1 MKIFDGH
8 NDILNKIHES
18 ENPLDSSAFLENAA
32 GQLDFPRARQAGFAG
47 GFFAVYP
54 SNPPQVPI
62 AEKRTVL
69 TDDGYYVI
77 FPPPLEYDYAHHAAV
92 EMIDLLERI
101 ENDSQGKFKITTDI
115 PELLR
120 CLDGD
125 VMAAVLH
132 LEGAEPILPS
142 LENLDF
148 FYQKGVRSLGITWS
162 RKNAFGFGVPFKYPS
177 SPDTGPGLTPAGK
190 ELVKR
195 CNQMGILIDLA
206 HLNEKGFWD
215 VADIS
220 SAPLVSS
227 HTAACA
233 LIPKAR
239 NLTDDQLKA
248 IAQTNG
254 LVGLI
259 FSVNDLDGE
268 KRPKKDAPIERI
280 IHHIRY
286 IADLIGPEH
295 IAFGSDLDGTII
307 PSELG
312 DVTGFPKI
320 LQLLRRDGF
329 TEGELEIICWKN
341 WIRVLTETWKNGSIE
356 KKPT

>member
-1 MKIFDGH
+1 
-8 NDILNKIHES
+8 
-18 ENPLDSSAFLENAA
+18 
-32 GQLDFPRARQAGFAG
+32 
-47 GFFAVYP
+47 
-54 SNPPQVPI
+54 
-62 AEKRTVL
+62 
-69 TDDGYYVI
+69 
-77 FPPPLEYDYAHHAAV
+77 LEYTYAHQAAID
-92 EMIDLLERI
+92 MIELLERI
-101 ENDSQGKFKITTDI
+101 ENDSLGKFKIVTDI
-115 PELLR
+115 EGLLA
-120 CLDGD
+120 CLEADI
-125 VMAAVLH
+125 MAAVLH

-142 LENLDF
+142 LENLDL
-148 FYQKGVRSLGITWS
+148 FYQKGMRSLGITWS
-162 RKNAFGFGVPFKYPS
+162 RENLFGFGVPFKYPS
-177 SPDTGPGLTPAGK
+177 TPDTGPGLTDAGK
-190 ELVKR
+190 ALVIE
-195 CNQMGILIDLA
+195 CNKLGIMIDLA

-215 VADIS
+215 VAEIS

-248 IAQTNG
+248 VAESNG

-268 KRPKKDAPIERI
+268 KRPKKDAPIGSI
-280 IHHIRY
+280 IRHIHY

-320 LQLLRRDGF
+320 VQLLRNDGF
-329 TEGELEIICWKN
+329 TDYELDGICWKN
-341 WIRVLTETWKNGSIE
+341 WIRVLGDTWENYKIRPN
-356 KKPT
+356 K

>member
-8 NDILNKIHES
+8 NDILSKIHYS
-18 ENPLDSSAFLENAA
+18 ENPLDSSAFLKNGE

-47 GFFAVYP
+47 GLFAVFP
-54 SNPPQVPI
+54 SNPPEVPP
-62 AEKRTVL
+62 AEDRTVL
-69 TDDGYYVI
+69 TDEGYQVT
-77 FPPPLEYDYAHHAAV
+77 FPPPLEYDYAHQAAID
-92 EMIDLLERI
+92 MIELLEQI
-101 ENDSQGKFKITTDI
+101 EYDSQGKFKIVTDI
-115 PELLR
+115 PDLLA
-120 CLDGD
+120 CLEAD

-132 LEGAEPILPS
+132 LEGAEPILPT
-142 LENLDF
+142 LENLDY
-148 FYQKGVRSLGITWS
+148 FYQKGMRSLGITWS
-162 RKNAFGFGVPFKYPS
+162 RENVFGYGVPFKYPS
-177 SPDTGPGLTPAGK
+177 PPDTGPGLTPAGK
-190 ELVKR
+190 ELVKN
-195 CNQMGILIDLA
+195 CNQMGIMIDLA

-215 VADIS
+215 VAEIS

-239 NLTDDQLKA
+239 NLTDDQIKA
-248 IAQTNG
+248 VGETNG

-268 KRPKKDAPIERI
+268 RRPKKDAPIGSI

-286 IADLIGPEH
+286 ISDLIGPEH

-320 LQLLRRDGF
+320 EQLLRDDGF
-329 TEGELEIICWKN
+329 TDYELDCICWKN
-341 WIRVLTETWKNGSIE
+341 WIRVLGDTWEN
-356 KKPT
+356 KK